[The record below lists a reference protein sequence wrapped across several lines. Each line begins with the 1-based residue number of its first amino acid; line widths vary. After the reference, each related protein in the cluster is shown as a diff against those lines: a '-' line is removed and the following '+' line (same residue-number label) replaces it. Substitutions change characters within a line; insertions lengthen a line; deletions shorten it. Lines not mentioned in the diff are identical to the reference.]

1 MGLGNLL
8 YVGLWAYQGEAA
20 GERRRVLLH
29 PQREAGIALFPRL
42 RDEYFVTEDE
52 APFLARR
59 VLPWREEQTA
69 PTPYRPPALDS
80 YIRHVLLPGSP
91 VAEPMADLEGALVV
105 NVRRGDYYTVLQHRA
120 EFGMDQRAYIEA
132 AVACAVQDAPA
143 PRHVVVISDGLDW
156 CREHLDP
163 VLSRLAP
170 TTYAEGDLTHD
181 FRTLVHAER
190 LIMTNSTFSYWG
202 GYLGDVIHPG
212 RQVIAPRLFSRNLN
226 DGRAHQLRPDW
237 QIIDGLFPLPH
248 PQEN

>member
-69 PTPYRPPALDS
+69 PTPYRPPALDR

-105 NVRRGDYYTVLQHRA
+105 NVRRGDYYTVPQHRA
-120 EFGMDQRAYIEA
+120 EFGMGPAHLHRGGGGMRRAGRPS
-132 AVACAVQDAPA
+132 AP
-143 PRHVVVISDGLDW
+143 PR
-156 CREHLDP
+156 R
-163 VLSRLAP
+163 R
-170 TTYAEGDLTHD
+170 DL
-181 FRTLVHAER
+181 RR
-190 LIMTNSTFSYWG
+190 
-202 GYLGDVIHPG
+202 
-212 RQVIAPRLFSRNLN
+212 PRLVPRT
-226 DGRAHQLRPDW
+226 P
-237 QIIDGLFPLPH
+237 
-248 PQEN
+248 